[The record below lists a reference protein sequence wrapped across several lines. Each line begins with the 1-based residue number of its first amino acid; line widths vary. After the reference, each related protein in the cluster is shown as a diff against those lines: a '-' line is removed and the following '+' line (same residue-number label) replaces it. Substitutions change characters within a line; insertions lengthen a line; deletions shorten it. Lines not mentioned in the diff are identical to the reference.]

1 MMKLTRFL
9 DRLPEETSVLKL
21 LIGSSRKQT
30 TEAIF
35 VLEGTEPTLKSTGD
49 ITPELIDWDSA
60 AELILSE
67 AEALGW
73 GSDHTHIRLNAK
85 LANGSHLKSV
95 TISTPLESEEQGLER
110 GDQSQSILHLTNGLL
125 AMSREVRNTLAIVS
139 DSLAHRES
147 VYADVLS
154 ELLDARRDQADAESS
169 AQAMHMQMS
178 NQMGDA
184 GNEFKHEALSQLGE
198 IVKTVMG
205 GKTATAPTLDQIKNW
220 ASENPTFWKDLFSDP
235 EIVQEVMRHWQAQE
249 IPSDDLE

>member
-1 MMKLTRFL
+1 MIKLTRFL
-9 DRLPEETSVLKL
+9 DRLPAETSVLKL

-49 ITPELIDWDSA
+49 ITPELLDWDSA
-60 AELILSE
+60 AELIMAE

-73 GSDHTHIRLNAK
+73 GTDHTHIRLNAQ

-95 TISTPLESEEQGLER
+95 TISTPLESEEQGLQS

-154 ELLDARRDQADAESS
+154 ELLEARRDQADAESS
-169 AQAMHMQMS
+169 AQALHMQMT
-178 NQMGDA
+178 NQQDESGD
-184 GNEFKHEALSQLGE
+184 EFKHEALSQLGN
-198 IVKTVMG
+198 IVNTVMG
-205 GKTATAPTLDQIKNW
+205 TKNVSAPTLDQIKNW
-220 ASENPTFWKDLFSDP
+220 ASQNPSFWKELFSDP
-235 EIVQEVMRHWQAQE
+235 EIVQEVMTHWQAQE
-249 IPSDDLE
+249 SPAGD